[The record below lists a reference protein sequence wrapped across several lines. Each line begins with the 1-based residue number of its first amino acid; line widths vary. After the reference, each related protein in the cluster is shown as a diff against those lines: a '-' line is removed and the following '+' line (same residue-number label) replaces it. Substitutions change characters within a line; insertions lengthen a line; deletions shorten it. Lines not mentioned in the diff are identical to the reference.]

1 MPNLMIGMIDG
12 VWTVQIENVPGI
24 MYTFVGQDA
33 AIQAMW
39 VEEFAKQMLAE
50 APDLAIAALAE
61 VDLGNAVE
69 VAQVVQQLFRSTSG
83 ILLEGE
89 SIITAGGGETL
100 FDVLEAAGDALLEAL
115 ALL

>member
-24 MYTFVGQDA
+24 MYTFTGEDL

-39 VEEFAKQMLAE
+39 VQEFATQMAADEPALA
-50 APDLAIAALAE
+50 LAALAE
-61 VDLGNAVE
+61 IDLGNAVE
-69 VAQVVQQLFRSTSG
+69 VAQVVGQLFRSTSG

-89 SIITAGGGETL
+89 WIFGAGGGETL
-100 FDVLEAAGDALLEAL
+100 LDVLEAAGRALIEAL
-115 ALL
+115 AAL